1 MGPRGCIERRPRR
14 HENRRPNKD
23 ALVRGEFGAAVRHLR
38 TSPLV
43 SNEPRSRTAGPA
55 GLFRQVHS
63 MALGPELPFLAAL
76 FSFRPH
82 RLARDVSSAL
92 SPILRAVQISV

>member
-1 MGPRGCIERRPRR
+1 
-14 HENRRPNKD
+14 
-23 ALVRGEFGAAVRHLR
+23 
-38 TSPLV
+38 
-43 SNEPRSRTAGPA
+43 
-55 GLFRQVHS
+55 